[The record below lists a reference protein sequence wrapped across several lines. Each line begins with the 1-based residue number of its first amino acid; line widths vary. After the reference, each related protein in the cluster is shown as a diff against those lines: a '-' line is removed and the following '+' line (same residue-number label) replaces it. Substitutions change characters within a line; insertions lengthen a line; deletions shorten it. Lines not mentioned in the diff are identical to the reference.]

1 MTILELALWKMRMNE
16 NISQEEATHCR
27 KIVKTDE
34 SSMRRQFRITCG
46 ADVVIRHVFTY
57 LIPVAVQESDSDSG
71 SDDDSNNSMS
81 S

>member
-1 MTILELALWKMRMNE
+1 
-16 NISQEEATHCR
+16 
-27 KIVKTDE
+27 
-34 SSMRRQFRITCG
+34 MRRQFRITCG

-57 LIPVAVQESDSDSG
+57 LIPVTVHESDSDSD